1 MDRNFKYKFGRAV
14 PERITSK
21 ERTDM
26 PKSGCTLRNKLR
38 FDKWQLFVGAFV
50 MAVDIPPHCDRIYL
64 WVVQTDRTGGTTSV
78 FRIFMHCFQAQIR
91 GVIRPTPTW
100 RPSPI
105 LPGAGS
111 TVPSDSPSNFVS

>member
-1 MDRNFKYKFGRAV
+1 MLRFSFICEHSKIRCLILENGVFVGTPTERLNFKYKFGRAV

-50 MAVDIPPHCDRIYL
+50 MAVDIPPVC
-64 WVVQTDRTGGTTSV
+64 
-78 FRIFMHCFQAQIR
+78 
-91 GVIRPTPTW
+91 
-100 RPSPI
+100 
-105 LPGAGS
+105 
-111 TVPSDSPSNFVS
+111 TVRLENP